1 MCLSLDLISSSSALV
16 ITTRST
22 HATPSPATMAR
33 GNEREK
39 ARAKNLAKQQKAA
52 KSAGHSAPKAGGANA
67 DADALKAKIAA
78 KAKAKADG
86 VAFGKDAKKSKDKGP
101 GTKALDGSIVKKD
114 KGSSVV
120 NPHTGKKDA
129 KWNAK
134 VKRKGAGKGE
144 LKLG

>member
-1 MCLSLDLISSSSALV
+1 MPPLPSH
-16 ITTRST
+16 T
-22 HATPSPATMAR
+22 HRVQAR

-39 ARAKNLAKQQKAA
+39 ARAKNLAKKTKADKA
-52 KSAGHSAPKAGGANA
+52 KGHSAPKTGGANA
-67 DADALKAKIAA
+67 DGDALAAKIAA

-86 VAFGKDAKKSKDKGP
+86 VAFGKDAKKAKDKGP
-101 GTKALDGSIVKKD
+101 GTRALNGQVAKTAKD
-114 KGSSVV
+114 VHAV

-134 VKRKGAGKGE
+134 LKRKGE